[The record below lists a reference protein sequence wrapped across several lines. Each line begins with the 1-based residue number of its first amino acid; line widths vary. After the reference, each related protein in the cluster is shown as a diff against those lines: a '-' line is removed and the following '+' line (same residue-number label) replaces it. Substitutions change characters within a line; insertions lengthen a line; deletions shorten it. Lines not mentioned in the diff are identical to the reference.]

1 MSTAPPPNEP
11 TADAAVDAGAADA
24 RRKLQDRRFAE
35 LLLSVD
41 PFVNLF
47 NHVSQRDDKP
57 MSTNGT
63 TEVVIAN
70 KDLRRLAYA
79 AADATAAHAALEGH
93 AAQPGPEA
101 PSLPDPHGCNAC
113 THPHCGRFDGPQNV
127 ECRAM
132 AENVWARKDQPE
144 PPQRDAI
151 NISTGPIEQAGGFHD
166 PVWGEPGEPPSI
178 QALRDAMAL
187 QDMSIAGTLEAE
199 QGSDRMRK
207 AKQAWE
213 RACTPHAVQWLLENT
228 TSPKNTQASE
238 ILQSLGWTC
247 IGGQWGEYRAA
258 TATLAQRCADGH
270 VDHAA
275 GVSNMV
281 TTDGHAALGWTSEEI
296 EEVIACLDDDAANML
311 AENPEDERAPI
322 MQRAACMVQ
331 VFSTLA
337 TSASAH
343 QETHRLQ
350 SGGTELQSEQER
362 EELIRLRGEHPVMQR
377 LMGELLGVVLTVDGE
392 GDDEEAEL
400 QALVKRTRNAL
411 AGLEM
416 RTGSEARAALVRAR
430 NF

>member
-1 MSTAPPPNEP
+1 MSTAPPPKEP
-11 TADAAVDAGAADA
+11 TTGAAVHAGAAAA
-24 RRKLQDRRFAE
+24 RRQLQDRRFAE
-35 LLLSVD
+35 LRLSVD

-47 NHVSQRDDKP
+47 NQVSQREDVP
-57 MSTNGT
+57 MLTNGT

-79 AADATAAHAALEGH
+79 AADATAALAALEGH
-93 AAQPGPEA
+93 AAQP
-101 PSLPDPHGCNAC
+101 
-113 THPHCGRFDGPQNV
+113 
-127 ECRAM
+127 
-132 AENVWARKDQPE
+132 E
-144 PPQRDAI
+144 PLQRDALSI
-151 NISTGPIEQAGGFHD
+151 PTGPAEQAGGFDD
-166 PVWGEPGEPPSI
+166 PVWGEPGEPSSI

-187 QDMSIAGTLEAE
+187 QDLSIAGMLESEA
-199 QGSDRMRK
+199 GSERMRK
-207 AKQAWE
+207 AKQVWE
-213 RACTPHAVQWLLENT
+213 QACNPHAVQWLLENT

-247 IGGQWGEYRAA
+247 IGGQWSEDRAV
-258 TATLAQRCADGH
+258 TATLALRRADGQM
-270 VDHAA
+270 DHIA

-281 TTDGHAALGWTSEEI
+281 ATDGHAALGWTSEEI

-337 TSASAH
+337 AGASAH

-350 SGGTELQSEQER
+350 ACGASLQGEQER
-362 EELIRLRGEHPVMQR
+362 EELIRLRGEKPVMQR

-392 GDDEEAEL
+392 GDDAEAEL

-411 AGLEM
+411 AGLEP
-416 RTGSEARAALVRAR
+416 RTGRSGNDKDRLLGEGSEAMRG
-430 NF
+430 